1 MNLDDCNWKNYTI
14 RDLFITKN
22 NLGQQVPTGTYIQKK
37 DLKPGT
43 MPRITVTSQN
53 NGIDGYYEYNDKM
66 QISRN
71 FISVSFLSTTFY
83 HPYEA
88 SLDMKVHSLQLKDRP
103 LNRFIAHFIISSL
116 KESIAD
122 SSYGNQL
129 SSTDIVR
136 KTILLPAKDD
146 GTPDYDFMEKYS
158 QQLERNNRRH
168 YREYAERQIA
178 KLRENSYEG
187 GQTHEWKAFSI
198 KDLFTTERP
207 NARNKD
213 DYAPGDIPFVASGAE
228 NNGVMKHC
236 SPKDEEKPDEGN
248 CITVSPVDGTAFYQP
263 TAFLGRGGAGSSIVI
278 LRSASLNKYNGVYL
292 ARCISNTCQRK
303 YSYGRMGSQER
314 VREEKIMLPTKN
326 GEPDFEYMSDY
337 AKSLMT
343 NMYEKYV
350 AYDNSLAS

>member
-53 NGIDGYYEYNDKM
+53 NGIDGYYEYNDRM
-66 QISRN
+66 QVSRN

-158 QQLERNNRRH
+158 QQLERDNRRR

-187 GQTHEWKAFSI
+187 GQTHEWCEYTYSQ
-198 KDLFTTERP
+198 LFKNYHGKRL
-207 NARNKD
+207 NKEVRK
-213 DYAPGDIPFVASGAE
+213 PGATPMLTASE
-228 NNGVMKHC
+228 NDQGVSAYISNPEMPKH
-236 SPKDEEKPDEGN
+236 SN
-248 CITVSPVDGTAFYQP
+248 CITIDMFGHPFYHP
-263 TAFLGRGGAGSSIVI
+263 YEVTGDDNIYFFINDNIDNYAKFFIAACMGKNSC
-278 LRSASLNKYNGVYL
+278 NF
-292 ARCISNTCQRK
+292 
-303 YSYGRMGSQER
+303 SYGKQFRQRNADEGR
-314 VREEKIMLPTKN
+314 IMLPTKN

-337 AKSLMT
+337 AKSLMA
-343 NMYEKYV
+343 NMYEKYI
-350 AYDNSLAS
+350 AYDNSLVS

>member
-66 QISRN
+66 QVSRN

-158 QQLERNNRRH
+158 QQLERDNRRH

-187 GQTHEWKAFSI
+187 GQTHEWEAFFIADIFNIHASKSSI
-198 KDLFTTERP
+198 DKKNLV
-207 NARNKD
+207 
-213 DYAPGDIPFVASGAE
+213 YGDGATIPYVTRSDS
-228 NNGVMKHC
+228 NNGIQFYV
-236 SPKDEEKPDEGN
+236 SEQPKPIDYGN
-248 CITVSPVDGTAFYQP
+248 VITVGLDTQTVFYQP
-263 TAFLGRGGAGSSIVI
+263 KPFYTGQNIQVFENKHIDEYSAMFLIPVIKIQMQKFNWGGNGATLGR
-278 LRSASLNKYNGVYL
+278 LKR
-292 ARCISNTCQRK
+292 T
-303 YSYGRMGSQER
+303 
-314 VREEKIMLPTKN
+314 KIMLPTKN

-337 AKSLMT
+337 AKSLMA
-343 NMYEKYV
+343 NMYEKYI